1 MAGFDEDPF
10 FGGHRSMM
18 RHMDQMMGVMLRDP
32 FEADPFFNAA
42 SQFPAALT
50 HPAHAH
56 PAVTHPA
63 VTHPAVTHPAHTPQ
77 GRQPRPRPRDPF
89 NALAIPSMSNLMT
102 SIDQMAQQGNCHTF
116 SSSSVM
122 TMTTG
127 PDGRPTV
134 YQASSSSRG
143 APGGVRE
150 TRRTVHDGRS
160 GTRKMAIGHHIG
172 ERSHIIEREQQAGNM
187 EERQEF
193 VNLEEEEAPQFDQE
207 FRRRSGTVDQS
218 SIDYRPRH
226 RNSNS
231 SHRPRSSNLP
241 AVTSSSSYRRRSR
254 PMLSIT
260 AGPSEDR
267 GRREREERRQR
278 FK

>member
-1 MAGFDEDPF
+1 DP
-10 FGGHRSMM
+10 
-18 RHMDQMMGVMLRDP
+18 
-32 FEADPFFNAA
+32 
-42 SQFPAALT
+42 
-50 HPAHAH
+50 
-56 PAVTHPA
+56 
-63 VTHPAVTHPAHTPQ
+63 
-77 GRQPRPRPRDPF
+77 
-89 NALAIPSMSNLMT
+89 
-102 SIDQMAQQGNCHTF
+102 MAQQGNCHTF

-143 APGGVRE
+143 VPGGVRE
-150 TRRTVHDGRS
+150 TRRTMHDGRT

-172 ERSHIIEREQQAGNM
+172 EQSHIIEREHLDGSL

-193 VNLEEEEAPQFDQE
+193 VNLDEDDAQRFDQE
-207 FRRRSGTVDQS
+207 FRRRTQGVEQS
-218 SIDYRPRH
+218 SLEYRPRQ
-226 RNSNS
+226 RSSNTS
-231 SHRPRSSNLP
+231 YRPRSTNVP
-241 AVTSSSSYRRRSR
+241 AISSSSYRRRSR

-260 AGPSEDR
+260 AAPSEDR